1 MNKTNVPKDPKLPL
15 SKTSRKAFERRYQE
29 LFLREAEEG
38 VSDEKLMKAVND
50 YESKQNPNP
59 ESKEQEGIQ
68 TETGNVSDGKGT
80 EEGNKTLN
88 VDISKQIMK
97 YNQDLYKRLTG
108 KDADESWDNDK
119 VIEEIE
125 YSDAVQRY
133 TDFTKVKPPLG
144 WSTDDINKELE
155 FLETRKSASNKYFDL
170 FGSQPIHSM
179 TNDQILNAVDV
190 KQQEIAKAN
199 EAKEQP
205 QAPDVSLQAGQVL
218 ATHKVTGETKVFNH
232 ITLKYLNDWE
242 ETPIAPK
249 ELRK

>member
-1 MNKTNVPKDPKLPL
+1 MNKTNVPKEPKLPL

-59 ESKEQEGIQ
+59 ESKEQEGIK

-80 EEGNKTLN
+80 EEGNKTLT
-88 VDISKQIMK
+88 VDISDRILKA
-97 YNQDLYKRLTG
+97 NQDAYKEITG

-119 VIEEIE
+119 VVEEIE
-125 YSDAVQRY
+125 NFRY
-133 TDFTKVKPPLG
+133 T
-144 WSTDDINKELE
+144 
-155 FLETRKSASNKYFDL
+155 ETRKAASNKYFDL
-170 FGSQPIHSM
+170 FGSQPIDSM
-179 TNDQILNAVDV
+179 TNEQISNAVDV
-190 KQQEIAKAN
+190 KQQEIDKAN

-218 ATHKVTGETKVFNH
+218 ATHKVTGETKVFNQ

>member
-1 MNKTNVPKDPKLPL
+1 MNKTNVPKEPKLPL

-68 TETGNVSDGKGT
+68 TETGNVSDGEGT
-80 EEGNKTLN
+80 EEGIESVVFTLN
-88 VDISKQIMK
+88 
-97 YNQDLYKRLTG
+97 QDVYKSLTG
-108 KDADESWDNDK
+108 KEADESWDNDK
-119 VIEEIE
+119 VVEEIE
-125 YSDAVQRY
+125 NFRY
-133 TDFTKVKPPLG
+133 
-144 WSTDDINKELE
+144 I
-155 FLETRKSASNKYFDL
+155 ETRKSASNKYFDL
-170 FGSQPIHSM
+170 FGSQPIESM
-179 TNDQILNAVDV
+179 TNEQISNAVDV
-190 KQQEIAKAN
+190 KQQEIDKAN

-218 ATHKVTGETKVFNH
+218 ATQKVTGETKVFNQL
-232 ITLKYLNDWE
+232 TLKYLNDWE